1 MLLLLH
7 QLHRRPERGPNA
19 EGGPPGA
26 PRGPPSS
33 PDEEGASEGP
43 SVRLSSSSSSN
54 SSSSSSSSRD
64 MLLQLLAY
72 EIMPQFFAHTS
83 IQNLLSLLQQH
94 QHNPER
100 LSQVG
105 PSYTSLFS
113 LINIIKCMH
122 AEALGPEGVLTLIS

>member
-54 SSSSSSSSRD
+54 SSSSSSSRD
-64 MLLQLLAY
+64 MLLQLLAD